1 MLTKNKL
8 DKVQLAD
15 TGIALQFKSGEQEN
29 IPFSELHKIYLD
41 VERGPGR
48 LDLLMILVLFAG
60 FLVITMILQIE
71 IEILLLILLLVSF
84 MTLKTLLNYKRY
96 LLKITLCNG
105 EVYSKRIPK
114 SLKYETLEIINAVHK
129 KLFQYKIRN

>member
-1 MLTKNKL
+1 
-8 DKVQLAD
+8 
-15 TGIALQFKSGEQEN
+15 
-29 IPFSELHKIYLD
+29 
-41 VERGPGR
+41 
-48 LDLLMILVLFAG
+48 MILVLFGG
-60 FLVITMILQIE
+60 FLVLTMVLQIE

-129 KLFQYKIRN
+129 KLFQYKIRS

>member
-1 MLTKNKL
+1 MLTKNEL
-8 DKVQLAD
+8 HKVQLAGA
-15 TGIALQFKSGEQEN
+15 GIVLQFKSGKQEN
-29 IPFSELHKIYLD
+29 ILFSELHKIYLD

-105 EVYSKRIPK
+105 EIYSKRIPK
-114 SLKYETLEIINAVHK
+114 SLKYETLDIINAVHK
-129 KLFQYKIRN
+129 KKFYYKTRN

>member
-15 TGIALQFKSGEQEN
+15 TGIALQFKSGEEEN
-29 IPFSELHKIYLD
+29 ISFSELHKIYLD
-41 VERGPGR
+41 VEGGPGR
-48 LDLLMILVLFAG
+48 LHLLMILVLFGG
-60 FLVITMILQIE
+60 FLVLTMVLQIE

-84 MTLKTLLNYKRY
+84 MTLKHYSIINAIYKKLLYVTEK
-96 LLKITLCNG
+96 
-105 EVYSKRIPK
+105 VYSKRIPK